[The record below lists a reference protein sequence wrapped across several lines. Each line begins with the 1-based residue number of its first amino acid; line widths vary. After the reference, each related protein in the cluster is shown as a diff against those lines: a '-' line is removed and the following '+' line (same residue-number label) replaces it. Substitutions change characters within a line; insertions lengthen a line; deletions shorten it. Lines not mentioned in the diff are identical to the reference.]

1 MASSMVHSERS
12 VPELLLGLPATAVA
26 CVALAAAA
34 FSSVKALQFLL
45 AAEEKRRYSPRSSTR
60 QASLEKGDMR
70 RQKQQQPWQVQQH
83 QPQQQQQPEGC
94 TREAEQATLPQ
105 AGTAPQRASSG
116 KRRRKRTAEF
126 SLVYGDSEVQSDCSE
141 GPFTLDDVIW
151 LDPTCLKRHDVEE
164 ATTPTVSSCASLEE
178 DEGVGREHFIGDSSS
193 DEVDSDSK
201 HMVLH
206 DEDLT

>member
-70 RQKQQQPWQVQQH
+70 RQKQQVQQQPQH